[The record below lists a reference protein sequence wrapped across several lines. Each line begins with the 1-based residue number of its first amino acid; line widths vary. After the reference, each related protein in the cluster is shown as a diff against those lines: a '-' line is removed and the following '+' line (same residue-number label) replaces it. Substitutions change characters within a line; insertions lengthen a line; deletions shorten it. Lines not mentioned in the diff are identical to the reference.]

1 MKENGRPEAF
11 VFCVFS
17 LCYTVFIYQRILIKI
32 MGSISGHHQM
42 KLKVNSC
49 IFSVLMT
56 IGAVGAMKT
65 VSCCSSN
72 CAVIITDVRRGLS
85 GAGG

>member
-1 MKENGRPEAF
+1 MEEIGSAEAF

-17 LCYTVFIYQRILIKI
+17 LCYVVFVYQRILIRV
-32 MGSISGHHQM
+32 MVSIPGHHQM

-56 IGAVGAMKT
+56 IEAVG
-65 VSCCSSN
+65 
-72 CAVIITDVRRGLS
+72 R
-85 GAGG
+85 